1 MNNTFEIEQ
10 ITDDL
15 YKEHIVMRRAISRIA
30 KISMNNLGKQVEK
43 LPEYQKQVDRW
54 LRAHI
59 KAMAIAHALSHLTN
73 ESEEVIY
80 QKAYDYVNRNRD

>member
-1 MNNTFEIEQ
+1 
-10 ITDDL
+10 
-15 YKEHIVMRRAISRIA
+15 
-30 KISMNNLGKQVEK
+30 MNNLVKQVEK
-43 LPEYQKQVDRW
+43 LPEYQNQVDRW

-59 KAMAIAHALSHLTN
+59 IAMAFAHALSHLTN